1 LSIKSIFFDID
12 DTILQNNDNNT
23 IDKELITRIKELQD
37 MGIKV
42 HIATGRGYVS
52 TIPVA
57 KKLGL
62 KDELVIYNG
71 AMVTDL
77 EGNIL
82 HSELVDKNIFNELIK
97 ISREQNIHLNLY
109 YNDTIYV
116 ENYNEYIKDYMTKTL
131 QKLVVNSFDEYNF
144 EHSIKCLFIS
154 ESEILDKLKIYIEN
168 KIKDIYIVKS
178 TPKYLEILNKNSNKA
193 SGVKYLLNKYGID
206 KENAMAFGDQNND
219 YDMLKYV
226 KYGYIMGNA
235 KDELKD
241 KFSDDRVALHTK
253 DSGVLKKIDEII
265 FNK

>member
-1 LSIKSIFFDID
+1 MSIKSIFFDID

-62 KDELVIYNG
+62 KDELV
-71 AMVTDL
+71 
-77 EGNIL
+77 
-82 HSELVDKNIFNELIK
+82 

-154 ESEILDKLKIYIEN
+154 ESEILDKLKIYIES